1 MRDSSE
7 QIILDLQVNASE
19 AIAGIKRCE
28 VAVAALVD
36 AQKQL
41 TESGK
46 KNSAEYTANKEKIK
60 LLREEMRSYEK
71 ELRNEI
77 KSNAENT
84 DSLRAMRAEMSN
96 LNKQFDSLSKADR
109 EGMAGEAL
117 KQRISALATEIKTAE
132 AETQRF
138 YRNVGN
144 YPKSFELAGASMNKL
159 KASMAGMVG
168 LGGNVGKA
176 MGVAA
181 GGIKGLGTAFVTPPM
196 AAVNAVVTVLA
207 MLINKL
213 SEAFKKNDDA
223 GTALQAA
230 FAALQPIMTAVSK
243 VFEMLAVA
251 VGNTIEK
258 FSKGVGVIA
267 NWVAGL
273 MGVELQ
279 ANATAKATADLVK
292 AQDALED
299 KEREYTVNTAKRE
312 KDINRLK
319 TESRKLNQYTAQER
333 LDMMREAARLEKID
347 LEEQKKIAAER
358 FRLAKENAQLAADTS
373 DETKNKLAELEA
385 AMHKAESTYYAGL
398 QRLTM
403 QTTTAE
409 KEIAAERAARYK
421 AYLEQQ
427 KEILKT
433 TETLEKTA
441 QQMRLDAMAEG
452 AEKEILIFEK
462 AQKDKIKQLQS
473 VAVYTK
479 AQAQERARLV
489 DEYEKATAAGIAAIK
504 EKYRAAEEQAEKER
518 LQKLAEAEQRQRE
531 QAIRNEQERLK
542 LLLDIAEKGSAVE
555 LELKKKQLAI
565 SLQQELESKELTEE
579 KKLAITEKYR
589 LLELQAQ
596 RAFELEKINRQ
607 NAVIEDETKAAILR
621 AGENAEKI
629 AAAELEGEKAK
640 LDALL
645 QLDADAKAA
654 KYASEEQYT
663 NAVLEQQNKIKNA
676 QQKATNATMQQAKEL
691 TATAGAFATSMQDI
705 YNTLGEDSAEFA
717 AFSKMIT
724 LYEIM
729 LTTAEAVA
737 LAVKTAT
744 SGGDPYTI
752 AARVAAA
759 VASVTAMVATA
770 VKLANSAQAPTA
782 PKFANGGLVT
792 GEGTGTSDSIL
803 ARVSNGEFVVN
814 ARSTA
819 SNLPLLQA
827 INSNAN
833 AATTGDTGLKDIL
846 IDAFVEGV
854 KSMPSPVVS
863 VVDIN
868 NGQRRVK
875 ALEHL

>member
-1 MRDSSE
+1 M
-7 QIILDLQVNASE
+7 
-19 AIAGIKRCE
+19 
-28 VAVAALVD
+28 
-36 AQKQL
+36 
-41 TESGK
+41 
-46 KNSAEYTANKEKIK
+46 
-60 LLREEMRSYEK
+60 
-71 ELRNEI
+71 
-77 KSNAENT
+77 
-84 DSLRAMRAEMSN
+84 
-96 LNKQFDSLSKADR
+96 
-109 EGMAGEAL
+109 
-117 KQRISALATEIKTAE
+117 
-132 AETQRF
+132 
-138 YRNVGN
+138 
-144 YPKSFELAGASMNKL
+144 
-159 KASMAGMVG
+159 
-168 LGGNVGKA
+168 
-176 MGVAA
+176 
-181 GGIKGLGTAFVTPPM
+181 
-196 AAVNAVVTVLA
+196 
-207 MLINKL
+207 
-213 SEAFKKNDDA
+213 
-223 GTALQAA
+223 
-230 FAALQPIMTAVSK
+230 
-243 VFEMLAVA
+243 
-251 VGNTIEK
+251 
-258 FSKGVGVIA
+258 
-267 NWVAGL
+267 
-273 MGVELQ
+273 
-279 ANATAKATADLVK
+279 
-292 AQDALED
+292 
-299 KEREYTVNTAKRE
+299 
-312 KDINRLK
+312 
-319 TESRKLNQYTAQER
+319 
-333 LDMMREAARLEKID
+333 
-347 LEEQKKIAAER
+347 
-358 FRLAKENAQLAADTS
+358 
-373 DETKNKLAELEA
+373 
-385 AMHKAESTYYAGL
+385 
-398 QRLTM
+398 
-403 QTTTAE
+403 
-409 KEIAAERAARYK
+409 
-421 AYLEQQ
+421 
-427 KEILKT
+427 
-433 TETLEKTA
+433 
-441 QQMRLDAMAEG
+441 
-452 AEKEILIFEK
+452 
-462 AQKDKIKQLQS
+462 
-473 VAVYTK
+473 
-479 AQAQERARLV
+479 
-489 DEYEKATAAGIAAIK
+489 
-504 EKYRAAEEQAEKER
+504 
-518 LQKLAEAEQRQRE
+518 
-531 QAIRNEQERLK
+531 K